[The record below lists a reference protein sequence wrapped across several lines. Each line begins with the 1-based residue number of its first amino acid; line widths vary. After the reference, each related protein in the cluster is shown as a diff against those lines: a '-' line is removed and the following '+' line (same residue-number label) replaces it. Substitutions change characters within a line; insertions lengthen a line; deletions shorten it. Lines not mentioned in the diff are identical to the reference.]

1 MKLNYKDFNE
11 MSDKE
16 LRKLPGVGRT
26 TVARIVGFRPFRNNN
41 DLFKVKGLGAK
52 TLKKLGI
59 VKSKKKKKKWYTIDG
74 IDYPDT
80 CLAKDKKYGTID
92 FFWRIPNEKRESV
105 GEPSPWVLR
114 VRRIFERTRAEG
126 PDGIMSQYVD
136 NSYMWEPGFK
146 FDWED

>member
-59 VKSKKKKKKWYTIDG
+59 VKSKKKKKKCYTIDG

-92 FFWRIPNEKRESV
+92 LFWRIPNENRESV

-114 VRRIFERTRAEG
+114 VRRILERTRAEG
-126 PDGIMSQYVD
+126 PDGIMSRYVD
-136 NSYMWEPGFK
+136 NSYMWKPGFK

>member
-1 MKLNYKDFNE
+1 MKLNYKDFNK

-16 LRKLPGVGRT
+16 LRKLPGVGKT

-74 IDYPDT
+74 VDYPDT
-80 CLAKDKKYGTID
+80 SLARDKKYGTID
-92 FFWRIPNEKRESV
+92 FFWRIDKDNRESIS
-105 GEPSPWVLR
+105 EPSPWILR
-114 VRRIFERTRAEG
+114 CRRISERIRKEG
-126 PDGIMSQYVD
+126 PEGSMSKYVD
-136 NSYMWEPGFK
+136 NSHMWEEGFK

>member
-59 VKSKKKKKKWYTIDG
+59 VKLKKKKKVKQLTPEVSERAAVLANLKKQIATAKVNAQRAATIK
-74 IDYPDT
+74 
-80 CLAKDKKYGTID
+80 AQ
-92 FFWRIPNEKRESV
+92 EKVEEAS
-105 GEPSPWVLR
+105 
-114 VRRIFERTRAEG
+114 
-126 PDGIMSQYVD
+126 
-136 NSYMWEPGFK
+136 K
-146 FDWED
+146 